1 VFGMSTMEKPKQN
14 WEYLVNHSLSDLSPV
29 FNRFID
35 QNKLNKIISS
45 DDIKQEI
52 CLNFHMK
59 ITKGTLLFHEEYQCF
74 FTVRDD
80 VPQKI
85 QSLKAYLKSSGI
97 YAIFKHTKKEKPSES
112 IYYID
117 EINHL
122 NNYCSLDYIDI
133 IEIKEAMY
141 QGLNGVDCQILY
153 LSFFDNEDHTAHDI
167 SNILWKKGYGS
178 FSPDTVRQRKKR
190 ALKKL
195 QEILKDRL

>member
-1 VFGMSTMEKPKQN
+1 MSTMEKPKQN
-14 WEYLVNHSLSDLSPV
+14 WEYLVNHFLNDLSPV
-29 FNRFID
+29 FNRCIN

-52 CLNFHMK
+52 FLNFHMK
-59 ITKGTLLFHEEYQCF
+59 ITKGTLLFHEENQCF
-74 FTVRDD
+74 FTVKDD
-80 VPQKI
+80 VSQKI